1 LIHVKTGRAPRGM
14 LLGERSVIMK
24 VNSGPF
30 DRSLRIV
37 AGYSLLAAMTVLEGD
52 ARWLGLIGIVPL
64 LSGILG
70 YCPLYQLF
78 GWSTGPLDAYKR

>member
-24 VNSGPF
+24 VNSGPV

-37 AGYSLLAAMTVLEGD
+37 AGYSLLAAMTVRDGD

-78 GWSTGPLDAYKR
+78 GWSSGPLDAYKR